1 MPSRSVCRRPM
12 YEYDSIIRDI
22 TNYFF
27 QIMSGRPQIKHV
39 TLISILI
46 PGFLQISLHLP
57 DISTYARLT
66 TCHTPR
72 HPASQTPH
80 PTSSI
85 NKTPKVH
92 GPMVSTMTILLIPA
106 AHGLGASN
114 APAAKEQ
121 SAPGERLVASDS
133 GNSNVGVE
141 QGIGGPNYGSR

>member
-1 MPSRSVCRRPM
+1 M
-12 YEYDSIIRDI
+12 YYDSIICDI
-22 TNYFF
+22 TKHFSKT
-27 QIMSGRPQIKHV
+27 MSGRPQIKHIILV
-39 TLISILI
+39 SILI
-46 PGFLQISLHLP
+46 LTFLQIAPYLP
-57 DISTYARLT
+57 DISTYTRST

-80 PTSSI
+80 LTSSI
-85 NKTPKVH
+85 NKTPKVR
-92 GPMVSTMTILLIPA
+92 GPTVSTMTILLIPA

-133 GNSNVGVE
+133 GNSNVGVDPSANQRGE